1 MNITISF
8 PDAVIKDNLIWKS
21 HPPGK
26 NYLYL
31 QSLILWPTGCIH
43 QHSDFKHDVITIA
56 LLMTLMAM
64 KPPYH
69 SRHCQQCTHTITI
82 SPVTIFTN
90 AALSQ
95 VRIKTVFNLVP
106 GCCRAKK
113 LALRDIFTFCNC
125 CCFPWMC
132 TWTILAISC
141 KCAHFTWES
150 KSIQCF
156 VSVLIWLWE
165 DCCGCGVNISY
176 VYILF

>member
-26 NYLYL
+26 KLSIFTVINIMTNRLHSPTQWFQTRCHHYRSVDDFDGNEA
-31 QSLILWPTGCIH
+31 SLSLSPLSAVHSYH
-43 QHSDFKHDVITIA
+43 QH
-56 LLMTLMAM
+56 L
-64 KPPYH
+64 
-69 SRHCQQCTHTITI
+69 Q
-82 SPVTIFTN
+82 FTN

-95 VRIKTVFNLVP
+95 VCIKTVSNLVP

-125 CCFPWMC
+125 CCFPWIC
-132 TWTILAISC
+132 SWTILAISC

-150 KSIQCF
+150 KSIECF

-165 DCCGCGVNISY
+165 DCCGCGVDISCI
-176 VYILF
+176 YILF

>member
-1 MNITISF
+1 MRCHACDGRTHGRTVESR
-8 PDAVIKDNLIWKS
+8 AVF
-21 HPPGK
+21 
-26 NYLYL
+26 
-31 QSLILWPTGCIH
+31 SLSWIRNWSLPLWPTYCIH
-43 QHSDFKHDVITIA
+43 HHHHFKHDVITIA

-95 VRIKTVFNLVP
+95 VCIKTVSNLVP

-132 TWTILAISC
+132 SWTILAISC

-150 KSIQCF
+150 KSIECF

-165 DCCGCGVNISY
+165 DCCGCGVNISCI
-176 VYILF
+176 YILF

>member
-1 MNITISF
+1 MLSSKITSSG
-8 PDAVIKDNLIWKS
+8 NLTLLE
-21 HPPGK
+21 K

-95 VRIKTVFNLVP
+95 VCINTVSNLVP

-132 TWTILAISC
+132 SWTILAISC

-150 KSIQCF
+150 KSIECF

-165 DCCGCGVNISY
+165 DCCGCGVNISCI
-176 VYILF
+176 YILF